1 MLDSG
6 AVIALSRDDINARA
20 VLSTAVRRGVPVLVP
35 SVVVTETVR
44 GSARD
49 ASVNRVLAAVG
60 EIVPIDEPLARAA
73 GSLLG
78 STRSDAGAVDAI
90 VVATAR
96 GLGGAVIL
104 TSDPNDLQ
112 RLARD
117 LPSVVIHPL

>member
-6 AVIALSRDDINARA
+6 AVIALSRDDISARA

-60 EIVPIDEPLARAA
+60 EIVPIDEPLVRAA

-90 VVATAR
+90 VVATAG

-104 TSDPNDLQ
+104 TSDPHDLQ

-117 LPSVVIHPL
+117 LPSVVIHAL